1 MCVFCGLYGFDV
13 YLFIVFLVFFFLMI
27 RRPPRSTRT
36 DTLFP
41 YTTLFRSNFGLGEE
55 EAELKFFV
63 NVDFQASS
71 SFLAQTDVNLEAFPQ
86 LERTEER
93 VAKVRRLDEVAPE
106 LGIEPEMVVK
116 IDTQGYEAHEIG
128 RAEGRERGCKDG

>member
-1 MCVFCGLYGFDV
+1 MSYFLFKQKTAYEMRISDWSSDV
-13 YLFIVFLVFFFLMI
+13 CSSDLIVAH
-27 RRPPRSTRT
+27 
-36 DTLFP
+36 
-41 YTTLFRSNFGLGEE
+41 NFGLGEE

-106 LGIEPEMVVK
+106 LGIEPELVVK
-116 IDTQGYEAHEIG
+116 IDTQGYEAHVIRGGRETLRGAEIG
-128 RAEGRERGCKDG
+128 RAHV